1 LKHLGLDVFALE
13 QGMWLALL
21 KISQNKVT
29 SISCKLCRRENDV
42 LHKWLAASDQ
52 SLVAKNILPGKIVGM
67 LPTWDK

>member
-1 LKHLGLDVFALE
+1 
-13 QGMWLALL
+13 MWLALL